1 MYIKPFRYER
11 AASVSEACAIL
22 AEHGS
27 GAKLLSGGQSLLP
40 MMNLGLVEP
49 EVMVDVGRISGLDTI
64 AFEDGHLRIG
74 ALVRH
79 GTLERDEAI
88 LRHYPLLAIAAR
100 HVGNARVRGR
110 GTIGGSLAHND
121 PAAELPL
128 ALTVAGAE
136 YEISDG
142 ASARIVGAAE
152 FPVTYFTTQ
161 LGETEMLTS
170 VRVPALGPGWG
181 WGFAEVSRRPG
192 DFAIV
197 AAAALMRCAEGEVV
211 EARVALTGVADR
223 PVRAAATEMAVA
235 GAREADLEARVEP
248 IGNIEPV
255 TDTNAT
261 AEHRRHLARVLV
273 VRALSDACRRSGEAA

>member
-11 AASVSEACAIL
+11 ATSVSEACAIL

-40 MMNLGLVEP
+40 MMNLGLLDL
-49 EVMVDVGRISGLDTI
+49 EVVVDVGRISGLDDI
-64 AFEDGHLRIG
+64 AREDGHLRVG

-79 GTLERDEAI
+79 ATLERDALI
-88 LRHYPLLAIAAR
+88 LQHYPLLAVAAR

-128 ALTVAGAE
+128 ALTAAGAV

-142 ASARIVGAAE
+142 DSTRTVGAAE

-161 LGETEMLTS
+161 LGEAEMLTS
-170 VRVPALGPGWG
+170 VRVPTLGPGWG
-181 WGFAEVSRRPG
+181 WGFVEVSRRPG

-197 AAAALMRCAEGEVV
+197 AVAALVRCAEGEIV

-223 PVRAAATEMAVA
+223 PVRAIAAEMAVA
-235 GAREADLEARVEP
+235 GAREEDLDARVEP
-248 IGNIEPV
+248 IGNIEPAS
-255 TDTNAT
+255 DTNAT

-273 VRALSDACRRSGEAA
+273 VRALSDACRRSDETA